1 MYKARVLNMLLYKTK
16 NDADD
21 ASMNHGLWTLK
32 EKSDSVPFIC
42 NAHTHHK
49 FCRYKHTKHDK
60 KNCCDKRNTCGCSR
74 QWYWKHLTLMQAC
87 EPHRTVPP
95 GKQLL
100 GWLVKVTGLTP
111 SCLWRG
117 TGGDQGARRWG
128 KREIIP
134 NATYTVTIRMTPA
147 PSLVVEEG
155 DYT

>member
-60 KNCCDKRNTCGCSR
+60 KIVVTN
-74 QWYWKHLTLMQAC
+74 
-87 EPHRTVPP
+87 VI
-95 GKQLL
+95 
-100 GWLVKVTGLTP
+100 LV
-111 SCLWRG
+111 
-117 TGGDQGARRWG
+117 A
-128 KREIIP
+128 
-134 NATYTVTIRMTPA
+134 APA
-147 PSLVVEEG
+147 NDTES
-155 DYT
+155 T